1 MAGDI
6 LKIVQVGLADGWH
19 SIWEVGKPAFALLAI
34 VLTPLFIIQNWRLSS
49 GINAERAIIE
59 THQARIRYLNDK
71 LEALAHLDTEENSP
85 EIKSH
90 SSAEACQR

>member
-1 MAGDI
+1 MKQSRAP
-6 LKIVQVGLADGWH
+6 VGWRHPKNRPGRIADGWH

-34 VLTPLFIIQNWRLSS
+34 VGQPRFLIIQNWRLSS

-71 LEALAHLDTEENSP
+71 LSRQSRT
-85 EIKSH
+85 
-90 SSAEACQR
+90 